1 MRVIKTGWMVAAMMS
16 VLVAGSGR
24 AAVGAEPDDGIWND
38 PEISAAVE
46 KVRKGEKDKAVFL
59 TSKLDPSSS
68 WKPAKKNLPKY
79 HECLGT
85 NENPQVQFFAVAAIS
100 KLKDKSSVEPLQ
112 KFIVTANHRLQE
124 GTISDKEEEEEPAK
138 AAQRRLKGGIFS
150 REESVM
156 IQLAIGVAME
166 TLGEIDGATD
176 LSVAFLGTLL
186 KHDMPMEF
194 GGAVAHSTLA
204 KKGSPGLRRLLEE
217 SLTAD
222 EQQSKYIGSAIREIR
237 DPALFDA
244 LAAASLDPKYKGGAG
259 GAALL
264 AISNMRDKV
273 PQAEQFII
281 DILKKDEK
289 SYMRFTA
296 AYLVATFGS
305 EKGFKLLRDIR
316 NNPGKS
322 GEELVRHIDDL
333 LVQFDMDSM
342 IEGVVKSILSPAT
355 PDEEKVRLCGKLARI
370 DENKVAR
377 HDKLLIPCLNVE
389 NSAGEPLNEAR
400 VYIWLALYGS
410 TKVEHPLTLKF
421 SDEKRLQRETY
432 LIRDAL
438 ATSLKLEHYHVKE
451 QNEITNARI
460 KNFVTKWEKSNTGK
474 SGGGK

>member
-1 MRVIKTGWMVAAMMS
+1 MVAVMMS
-16 VLVAGSGR
+16 VLVVSSGQ
-24 AAVGAEPDDGIWND
+24 AVAEEKSDADIWGD
-38 PEISAAVE
+38 PEISVAVE
-46 KVRKGEKDKAVFL
+46 KVRKGEKDKAIFL
-59 TSKLDPSSS
+59 TSKMDPNSS

-85 NENPQVQFFAVAAIS
+85 NENPQVQFFAVAAIG

-124 GTISDKEEEEEPAK
+124 GTISDKEEEKEPAK

-166 TLGEIDGATD
+166 ALGEIDDDSD

-186 KHDMPMEF
+186 KHDMPKEF

-204 KKGSPGLRRLLEE
+204 KKGVPGLRRLLEA

-222 EQQSKYIGSAIREIR
+222 EKQQKYVCSAIREIR
-237 DPALFDA
+237 DPALFGA

-355 PDEEKVRLCGKLARI
+355 PDEEKVRLCGKLART

-377 HDKLLIPCLNVE
+377 HDKLLIPCLKVE

-400 VYIWLALYGS
+400 VYIWLALHHS
-410 TKVEHPLTLKF
+410 TKVEHPLTLKY
-421 SDEKRLQRETY
+421 DNEEKLERETY
-432 LIRDAL
+432 LIRGTL
-438 ATSLKLEHYHVKE
+438 ATSLKLEHYHIKE

-474 SGGGK
+474 SGDGK